1 MGPHSPTPLGLSPK
15 WTAPPVQ
22 DGIDMS
28 AGTVP
33 PFRERAPWFGG
44 DLQTLRNVV
53 RGAPPDLPGG
63 ERLLLP
69 MPDGDRLAARLDR
82 RADPI
87 ARPLI
92 VLVHG
97 LAGSEASGPV
107 VASMRHLV
115 GQGWPVLRLNLRG
128 APPSRPTAAGHY
140 HAGRTEDLAE
150 ALRGLP
156 AHLTRYGIVL
166 LGHSL
171 GGNLVLKFV
180 GEGGHGL
187 PMLAAVA
194 VSTPIDL
201 AATSVRMLT
210 RRNFFYQRYMLNAM
224 KRDALAPGAAVSAAE
239 RAAVAAAR
247 TVYEFDDRFIAPRF
261 GYRDAQD
268 YYESNAA
275 KHFLADIARPTLV
288 LHALDDPWIPAASY
302 TAIDWSRLPMIE
314 AELTPRGGHLGF
326 HGRGSRVPWHDRV
339 TAWWLAR
346 RLRLEPNEI
355 SPPQHP
361 SAEVR
366 LKVPDDGSKASVAL
380 QKFDAALRETNTMF
394 G

>member
-1 MGPHSPTPLGLSPK
+1 M
-15 WTAPPVQ
+15 Q
-22 DGIDMS
+22 DSVNMS

-33 PFRERAPWFGG
+33 RFRERPPWFGG

-82 RADPI
+82 RPDSI
-87 ARPLI
+87 AGPLL

-97 LAGSEASGPV
+97 LAGSEASGNV

-128 APPSRPTAAGHY
+128 SLPSLPTAAGHY
-140 HAGRTEDLAE
+140 HAGRTADLAE

-156 AHLTRYGIVL
+156 ADLTRYGIVL
-166 LGHSL
+166 VGYSL
-171 GGNLVLKFV
+171 GGNLVLKFM

-187 PMLAAVA
+187 PVLAGVS

-201 AATSVRMLT
+201 AATCARMMT
-210 RRNFFYQRYMLNAM
+210 PRNFVYHRFMLDAM
-224 KRDALAPGAAVSAAE
+224 KREAVAPGAAVSAAE
-239 RAAVAAAR
+239 RAAIASAR
-247 TVYEFDDRFIAPRF
+247 NVYEFDDRFIAPRF

-275 KHFLADIARPTLV
+275 KHFLAGIARPTLV
-288 LHALDDPWIPAASY
+288 LHALDDPWIPAACY
-302 TAIDWSRLPMIE
+302 TAIDWSRLPMI
-314 AELTPRGGHLGF
+314 AAALTPRGGHLGF
-326 HGRGSRVPWHDRV
+326 HGQGSRVPWHDRV

-346 RLRLEPNEI
+346 RFGLDQIRRDRTSLR
-355 SPPQHP
+355 Q
-361 SAEVR
+361 AEAS
-366 LKVPDDGSKASVAL
+366 LKGC
-380 QKFDAALRETNTMF
+380 
-394 G
+394 

>member
-1 MGPHSPTPLGLSPK
+1 MSPHSPTPIGLPAK
-15 WTAPPVQ
+15 WAAPPVQ
-22 DGIDMS
+22 HGIDMS
-28 AGTVP
+28 AETVP

-53 RGAPPDLPGG
+53 RGTPPDLPRG

-69 MPDGDRLAARLDR
+69 VSGGDRLAARLDR
-82 RADPI
+82 PTDRI
-87 ARPLI
+87 ARPLA

-97 LAGSEASGPV
+97 LAGSEASRNV

-128 APPSRPTAAGHY
+128 ALPSCPTAAGHY
-140 HAGRTEDLAE
+140 HAGRTEDLAG

-156 AHLTRYGIVL
+156 AELTQYGIVL

-171 GGNLVLKFV
+171 GGNLVLKFM

-187 PMLAAVA
+187 PVLAAVA

-201 AATSVRMLT
+201 AATCACMLT
-210 RRNFFYQRYMLNAM
+210 RRNFVYHRYMLDAM
-224 KRDALAPGAAVSAAE
+224 KREALAPGAAVSATE
-239 RAAVAAAR
+239 RAAIAAAK

-261 GYRDAQD
+261 GYRNAQD

-275 KHFLADIARPTLV
+275 KHFLAGTARPTLI
-288 LHALDDPWIPAASY
+288 LHALDDPWIPAACY

-314 AELTPRGGHLGF
+314 AVLTPRGGHLGF

-346 RLRLEPNEI
+346 RFRLGPN
-355 SPPQHP
+355 
-361 SAEVR
+361 
-366 LKVPDDGSKASVAL
+366 
-380 QKFDAALRETNTMF
+380 
-394 G
+394 